1 MTLFSEEEHSLF
13 PTYSKGRKRT
23 GAAETTATRVEEQVD
38 GETGHKATR
47 QTQVEQGA
55 EAEEQLSQQRTVTQ

>member
-1 MTLFSEEEHSLF
+1 M
-13 PTYSKGRKRT
+13 
-23 GAAETTATRVEEQVD
+23 TATQWGAGRWRDEDEA
-38 GETGHKATR
+38 KR